1 MAEDRSEG
9 PEGGLVFWNR
19 FLQQKKFKIH
29 AIKNPLAAITY

>member
-19 FLQQKKFKIH
+19 FLQQKNLKSMQ
-29 AIKNPLAAITY
+29 